1 MKNLWGVLKG
11 LLIVVI
17 FQLTLVSCTEDNSEI
32 IKSQDDKTQLEQDYQ
47 KTDPIN
53 GGGRDDDDEEGGS

>member
-17 FQLTLVSCTEDNSEI
+17 FQLTLISCTDSEI
-32 IKSQDDKTQLEQDYQ
+32 IKSQGDETQLEQDYQ
-47 KTDPIN
+47 KTNPAN
-53 GGGRDDDDEEGGS
+53 GGGKDDDDEEGDN